1 MNYYNCCKSRK
12 NRAEISLYAA
22 TTTTATNSV
31 SAALCYCLLLYRAAL
46 APLCS
51 LGLDARDGVGPYSGC
66 GIATGPNADASGRW
80 SALAGPSGAGAG
92 GQLKLDQMTPLI

>member
-46 APLCS
+46 APMCS
-51 LGLDARDGVGPYSGC
+51 LGLDALGGVGPY
-66 GIATGPNADASGRW
+66 TGFRPVYRRSAPNTRG
-80 SALAGPSGAGAG
+80 LGAGNAKFHPDGHMTMTAQMDAG
-92 GQLKLDQMTPLI
+92 

>member
-31 SAALCYCLLLYRAAL
+31 SAALRYCLLLYRAAL

-51 LGLDARDGVGPYSGC
+51 LGLDARDGVGPY
-66 GIATGPNADASGRW
+66 TWPPEDLDDDAQQNHLVFYLYGR
-80 SALAGPSGAGAG
+80 
-92 GQLKLDQMTPLI
+92 LK